1 MFKIPRMPKFNIPK
15 QLFASNPMQRPSAPQ
30 PQPAMG
36 LSGTGM
42 FSNRVPFAN
51 GSVMATTSSPGGYSG
66 PIPQSTLMSDAEYA
80 KMDAPFEKMR
90 ADAAAFPKMPPGGFG
105 NIQPVVRAPQPMRPF
120 FTGPFGE
127 QIARVPQPA
136 PQPQTQGPSAFAGMF
151 SNGGFGQP
159 LQPFTSV
166 FGQPIARAQQQ
177 QQPTQSPFF
186 GQFGGGQIMP
196 AGGFG
201 GGQIMP
207 AQQTPQPT
215 TGLSGLGALSP
226 EQINQLRNSMQTLPA
241 NINQELA
248 KMSPGGMQQ
257 TAQTG
262 PLFEQS
268 PYNNSSLGYGDTTMM
283 AGPGMGFPAAPVQGG
298 SATGV
303 SAPPTGGLS
312 SLGLS

>member
-1 MFKIPRMPKFNIPK
+1 
-15 QLFASNPMQRPSAPQ
+15 
-30 PQPAMG
+30 
-36 LSGTGM
+36 
-42 FSNRVPFAN
+42 
-51 GSVMATTSSPGGYSG
+51 
-66 PIPQSTLMSDAEYA
+66 
-80 KMDAPFEKMR
+80 
-90 ADAAAFPKMPPGGFG
+90 
-105 NIQPVVRAPQPMRPF
+105 MRPF

-151 SNGGFGQP
+151 GNGGFGRP

-166 FGQPIARAQQQ
+166 FGQPIARAQ

-196 AGGFG
+196 AQQTPQPPMGVSGLDFFRG
-201 GGQIMP
+201 LVGQPIP

-215 TGLSGLGALSP
+215 TGLSGLGTLSP

-262 PLFEQS
+262 PSFEQS
-268 PYNNSSLGYGDTTMM
+268 PYNTSSLGYGDTTMM

-312 SLGLS
+312 SSGFS

>member
-177 QQPTQSPFF
+177 PTQSPFF

-215 TGLSGLGALSP
+215 TGLSGLGTLSP